1 MNSGNYAA
9 IDCGTNSTRLLI
21 GNNSETLDR
30 QTRITRLGQDVGKTG
45 ELSGEAMSRVLDVLR
60 DFRKRFDIHGVSKV
74 RMGAT
79 SAARDASNR
88 DDFFSEVESIIG
100 VKPELLTGQEEGYLA
115 FTGAVAELKLSEG
128 PFLVVDI
135 GCLLYTSPSP
145 RD

>member
-74 RMGAT
+74 RMVAT

-88 DDFFSEVESIIG
+88 DDFFREVESIIG
-100 VKPELLTGQEEGYLA
+100 VIP
-115 FTGAVAELKLSEG
+115 
-128 PFLVVDI
+128 
-135 GCLLYTSPSP
+135 
-145 RD
+145 

>member
-30 QTRITRLGQDVGKTG
+30 QTRITRLGQGQDVGKTG

-74 RMGAT
+74 RMVAT

-100 VKPELLTGQEEGYLA
+100 
-115 FTGAVAELKLSEG
+115 LSLIHISE
-128 PFLVVDI
+128 PTRP
-135 GCLLYTSPSP
+135 Y
-145 RD
+145 